1 MKRFMVL
8 GVVISATVLT
18 AAVPA
23 YAQRWGRGATPREG
37 VCLYQDIN
45 FGGPYFCS
53 PTGVATSEVPNGTND
68 RISSIRIF
76 GDAAVTVYRDPNMRG
91 QSRVIS
97 SDMNDL
103 RSLGFNDRISS
114 YQVESYRGNNGNYR
128 NNGNGNYRNNGNGD
142 YRNNGNGGYRGNS
155 GRAVSRSNNPPYG
168 TVQNGTRWN
177 YRDAESVVRRSY
189 RSILGRDPDPSGLRN
204 WTEQV
209 VNNNWTQQDLEYNL
223 RQSDEYRQ
231 LRDNRRR

>member
-1 MKRFMVL
+1 MKRFMML
-8 GVVISATVLT
+8 GVVLGATVLIT
-18 AAVPA
+18 AAPA
-23 YAQRWGRGATPREG
+23 YAQRWGRGATPRTG
-37 VCLYQDIN
+37 VCFYQDIN

-53 PTGVATSEVPNGTND
+53 PTGVATSDVPNGTND
-68 RISSIRIF
+68 RISSVRIF

-114 YQVESYRGNNGNYR
+114 YQVESYRGNNGNNGGYR
-128 NNGNGNYRNNGNGD
+128 NNGD
-142 YRNNGNGGYRGNS
+142 YRGNS
-155 GRAVSRSNNPPYG
+155 GRATSRSNNVPYG
-168 TVQNGTRWN
+168 NVQPNGTRWN
-177 YRDAESVVRRSY
+177 YRDAEGVVRRSY
-189 RSILGRDPDPSGLRN
+189 RAILGRDPDPSGLRN
-204 WTEQV
+204 WTDQV
-209 VNNNWTQQDLEYNL
+209 VNNNWTQQDLEYQL